1 MRKFILLS
9 ALMLATTMFAKRIQV
24 VDTDNMPIAAVAVT
38 DEKGALVGR
47 TDNDGWLNDSKGLK
61 KLFFSHMAFK
71 PTKVE
76 TDTLSLDRVVMA
88 DADYN
93 LGEVTVK
100 PKELIYVQT
109 YYRVSYVNNEGPI
122 YFRAGVVDN
131 TFEVATK
138 KISKK
143 ARSISRAENGIIKF
157 AINAL
162 AGRVL
167 DNWAKI
173 DTLNYYDR
181 ILKNAQKGHL
191 MISEPENGRRII
203 SDSICVLGYID
214 DDLEE
219 HRRTVVFNRDK
230 YLQHRDSIEEA
241 ARIEK
246 LKREGKP
253 IKEKKKKDKEVKD
266 NDDTYYEVI
275 RIDDEGRSRIS
286 DVIMKQLMAKGH
298 ARRTDTDYIILLEVF
313 TTGCD
318 YIDKKDFKQ
327 TRKDNEVEMDILEL
341 RQFEKIHNI
350 PPLSPN
356 LKEQI
361 DKLFEKDI
369 AKAKK

>member
-162 AGRVL
+162 SGRML

-181 ILKNAQKGHL
+181 ILKNAKKGHL
-191 MISEPENGRRII
+191 IISEHENGRCII
-203 SDSICVLGYID
+203 SDSICVLGYVD
-214 DDLEE
+214 DDLDE

-246 LKREGKP
+246 LKLEGKP
-253 IKEKKKKDKEVKD
+253 IKEKKKKEVKD
-266 NDDTYYEVI
+266 DDATYYEVI

-286 DVIMKQLMAKGH
+286 DVIMKQLMVKGH
-298 ARRTDTDYIILLEVF
+298 SRRTDTDYIILLEVF

-327 TRKDNEVEMDILEL
+327 TRKDNEVEMNIFEV
-341 RQFEKIHNI
+341 RQFEKNHNI
-350 PPLSPN
+350 PALPPN
-356 LKEQI
+356 LQAEV
-361 DKLFEKDI
+361 DKLFAKDFEKGQ
-369 AKAKK
+369 K